1 MGCQAFILNLRKES
15 EADDMARAL
24 RFIRANHEKLHVE
37 EDKIALLTFGE
48 MKAAARKLFFHSKR
62 IKDVTHR
69 YDVLKCEPE
78 ELWIMGASDEDA
90 DKTGVFFSGSHYSL
104 ADDSRE
110 WLETRIRKLSE
121 NAEIEEKINEGEQA
135 E

>member
-1 MGCQAFILNLRKES
+1 MREGS
-15 EADDMARAL
+15 EADDMGRAI
-24 RFIRANHEKLHVE
+24 RFVRANHQKLHVLS
-37 EDKIALLTFGE
+37 DQVVLMVFGE
-48 MKAAARKLFFHSKR
+48 MKVPARKLYFHSKR
-62 IKDVTHR
+62 VKDVTHR
-69 YDVLKCEPE
+69 YDALRCEPE
-78 ELWIMGASDEDA
+78 ELWIVGQPDEDA

>member
-1 MGCQAFILNLRKES
+1 
-15 EADDMARAL
+15 MARAL

-37 EDKIALLTFGE
+37 EDKIALLTLGE
-48 MKAAARKLFFHSKR
+48 MKASARKLFFHSKR

-69 YDVLKCEPE
+69 YDALKCEPE
-78 ELWIMGASDEDA
+78 ELWIIGASDEDA

-121 NAEIEEKINEGEQA
+121 NAEMEEKINEGEQA

>member
-1 MGCQAFILNLRKES
+1 MR
-15 EADDMARAL
+15 M
-24 RFIRANHEKLHVE
+24 
-37 EDKIALLTFGE
+37 
-48 MKAAARKLFFHSKR
+48 R
-62 IKDVTHR
+62 IKQGF
-69 YDVLKCEPE
+69 L
-78 ELWIMGASDEDA
+78 
-90 DKTGVFFSGSHYSL
+90 FSGSHYSL

>member
-1 MGCQAFILNLRKES
+1 M
-15 EADDMARAL
+15 
-24 RFIRANHEKLHVE
+24 E

-69 YDVLKCEPE
+69 YDALKCEPE

-90 DKTGVFFSGSHYSL
+90 DKTGVFFCGSHYSL

-110 WLETRIRKLSE
+110 WLETRIRKLCE

>member
-1 MGCQAFILNLRKES
+1 M
-15 EADDMARAL
+15 
-24 RFIRANHEKLHVE
+24 
-37 EDKIALLTFGE
+37 
-48 MKAAARKLFFHSKR
+48 
-62 IKDVTHR
+62 THR
-69 YDVLKCEPE
+69 YDALKCEPE

-104 ADDSRE
+104 VDDSRE